1 MVKSFV
7 RKQALAKMGLCS
19 IIIIDAYDV
28 GCEGRASLITITI
41 FFALSKKQEI
51 PVKKKLYMLTF
62 VSLLGLFLKKSV
74 DPYGKNTN
82 RNSAKKATNNC

>member
-1 MVKSFV
+1 MPACSQKNSVKTIMVKSFV

-28 GCEGRASLITITI
+28 GCEGRARFDHYHY

-51 PVKKKLYMLTF
+51 PVKKKLYMLSF
-62 VSLLGLFLKKSV
+62 VPLGLFLKK
-74 DPYGKNTN
+74 
-82 RNSAKKATNNC
+82 C

>member
-28 GCEGRASLITITI
+28 GCEGRSRFDHYH
-41 FFALSKKQEI
+41 FFALSKKQ
-51 PVKKKLYMLTF
+51 
-62 VSLLGLFLKKSV
+62 KS
-74 DPYGKNTN
+74 
-82 RNSAKKATNNC
+82 R